1 MLIILIMKKLY
12 YNSGYFFL
20 ILFALVLG
28 GFYKTYF
35 GLIPK
40 FDKSTT
46 WLVHVHAALL
56 TTWVILLIVQP
67 LLIRYKKTKLHK
79 RIGKF
84 TYVLAPLI
92 VCSMI
97 GMMLKQLSEVSGKLT
112 PLYSVA
118 IIKFA
123 LNDCILFIIFYALA
137 VIKRKNFQQ
146 HGAFMIATG
155 LLFISPSLVRVLYF
169 LANLSFNLADIIVVI
184 FIDFCALS
192 LLLYFR
198 QKNLST
204 KPYPLI
210 LTALVLGHIITT
222 SFIIWG
228 PSV

>member
-1 MLIILIMKKLY
+1 MKKLY

-20 ILFALVLG
+20 ILFAFVLG

-40 FDKSTT
+40 FDQSTT

-56 TTWVILLIVQP
+56 TCWVALLIVQP

-79 RIGKF
+79 LIGKF

-97 GMMLKQLSEVSGKLT
+97 GMMLKGVTEVTEKLT
-112 PLYSVA
+112 PLIILAS
-118 IIKFA
+118 IKFA
-123 LNDCILFIIFYALA
+123 LFDCLMFSTFYTLA
-137 VIKRKNFQQ
+137 VIRRKNFQQ

-155 LLFISPSLVRVLYF
+155 LIFINPSLARLLFF
-169 LANLSFNLADIIVVI
+169 LGHLPFNVAEVIAVILIDICV
-184 FIDFCALS
+184 LS

-198 QKNLST
+198 KKKLST
-204 KPYPLI
+204 KPYGFL
-210 LTALVLGHIITT
+210 LLVFLFCQVITT
-222 SFIIWG
+222 SIMIWG
-228 PSV
+228 PNV

>member
-1 MLIILIMKKLY
+1 MKKLY

-20 ILFALVLG
+20 VLFAFVLG

-46 WLVHVHAALL
+46 WVVHVHAALL

-79 RIGKF
+79 LIGKF

-92 VCSMI
+92 VLTMI
-97 GMMLKQLSEVSGKLT
+97 GMMLKQLSEVIGKLT
-112 PLYSVA
+112 LPTIMAAVKLPLC
-118 IIKFA
+118 
-123 LNDCILFIIFYALA
+123 DCILFITFYTMA

-155 LLFISPSLVRVLYF
+155 LLFINASLTRALNF
-169 LANLSFNLADIIVVI
+169 WAHMPFTIAEITVVI
-184 FIDFCALS
+184 FILLCVIS

-198 QKNLST
+198 QKMQSA
-204 KPYPLI
+204 KPYGFI
-210 LTALVLGHIITT
+210 LALMTIGYIITT
-222 SFIIWG
+222 SIILWG
-228 PSV
+228 PQVSYIN